1 LLRLQ
6 SFIMTLYFHFFF
18 PMQEC
23 NLIFIVHLIL
33 SVCDCQ
39 RKTYIS
45 VSGVIFC
52 QNLKIKK
59 DLPLRSWPPHAP
71 LSRFLIFFL
80 ITKKKNFFLNGIKN
94 KKSKKLPHFE
104 VIFYDTC
111 SLKIENRSYR
121 FFKKR

>member
-1 LLRLQ
+1 MENNTQRRIHKYFFLIVFVSYFSAKFHLRECGNQ
-6 SFIMTLYFHFFF
+6 QYTKRGRKKIIEEKSRKSKNYNFHFFF

-23 NLIFIVHLIL
+23 NLIFIVHLLL

-45 VSGVIFC
+45 VSGGIFC

-71 LSRFLIFFL
+71 LSRFLIFF
-80 ITKKKNFFLNGIKN
+80 
-94 KKSKKLPHFE
+94 
-104 VIFYDTC
+104 
-111 SLKIENRSYR
+111 
-121 FFKKR
+121 